1 MTTRGLIIL
10 MMVSLLGAGMVSGCA
25 TTMHE
30 DLGGLANADNPEY
43 FAHPLRILA
52 LGTNLG
58 GNILQYGVMEPAYLL
73 IVAPMPDAWGLTLAE
88 RAYWDQRRDEWGK
101 YLAGERPAYK

>member
-10 MMVSLLGAGMVSGCA
+10 MMVCLLGAGLVSGCA
-25 TTMHE
+25 TTNHE
-30 DLGGLANADNPEY
+30 DLGGLANGDNPEY

-58 GNILQYGVMEPAYLL
+58 GNLLQYGMIKPAYLL
-73 IVAPMPDAWGLTLAE
+73 IVAPMPDAWELTLAE

-101 YLAGERPAYK
+101 YLSGQRPAYK